1 IGLNIAV
8 KQSEINTDPE
18 IGLLLTI
25 YSVESD
31 NETMLTQS

>member
-1 IGLNIAV
+1 M
-8 KQSEINTDPE
+8 NTDPE

-31 NETMLTQS
+31 NETMPDQSWKMLKS